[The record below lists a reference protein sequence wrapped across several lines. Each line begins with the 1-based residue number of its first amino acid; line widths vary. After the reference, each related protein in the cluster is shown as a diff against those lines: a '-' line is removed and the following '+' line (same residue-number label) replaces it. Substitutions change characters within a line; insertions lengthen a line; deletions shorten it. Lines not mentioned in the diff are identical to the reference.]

1 MLPEGRRLTAA
12 RGLIAAPNPAR
23 IYGQGDT
30 ERQKSMPSDREK
42 LEDAGLEQLANEMQN
57 GPDERRYHVAYAEL
71 QRRIAEWQKEARD
84 TQVKASDAAVET
96 ARYTRESANWMR
108 WSVIAIAMTSG
119 LQALF
124 AFLTWY
130 RADP

>member
-1 MLPEGRRLTAA
+1 
-12 RGLIAAPNPAR
+12 
-23 IYGQGDT
+23 
-30 ERQKSMPSDREK
+30 MPSDREK
-42 LEDAGLEQLANEMQN
+42 LEDAGLERLANEMQN

-71 QRRIAEWQKEARD
+71 RRRMAEWQKEARD

-130 RADP
+130 RAYP